1 VTRVLYLAGTGR
13 SGSTLLARILDRID
27 GVFGAGELR
36 YFWQRGL
43 LEDRF
48 CGCGE
53 PFSRCPFWSEV
64 MERAFTGDDDVDAR
78 GVVAHQRALTRLRQ
92 VPRILTIGG
101 RPARAEYLRT
111 LSRLYRAVAEVSES
125 EVVVDSSKLPSYG
138 FVLGQVPDL
147 DVRFVH
153 LVRDPR
159 GAAYSW
165 TRTKSL
171 PDSDTGMQRM
181 SVLKSSSLWLA
192 WNASAP
198 AMFRDPSRY
207 CLVRY
212 EDLIARPRDV
222 VDEILAFAGREG
234 VGTPFVGERTVSLE
248 RSHTVAGNPNR
259 LESGPVELREDQTWT
274 TALGRSRQALVTTV
288 TTPLLGRFD
297 YPRFPRGGAGPPST
311 SPPGPRSARRAPAAG
326 AGAFGAEGG
335 RRS

>member
-1 VTRVLYLAGTGR
+1 MTKVLYLAGTGR
-13 SGSTLLARILDRID
+13 SGSTLLARILDRTE
-27 GVFGAGELR
+27 GVFAAGELR
-36 YFWQRGL
+36 YVWQRGL
-43 LEDRF
+43 LEDRL

-53 PFSRCPFWSEV
+53 PFRSCPFWSEV
-64 MERAFTGDDDVDAR
+64 IDRAFGGDAVDAEQ
-78 GVVAHQRALTRLRQ
+78 VLANQRALTRLRQ

-101 RPARAEYLRT
+101 RPAPAEYLRT
-111 LSRLYRAVAEVSES
+111 LSRLYRAVAEVSGS
-125 EVVVDSSKLPSYG
+125 DVVVDSSKLPSYG
-138 FVLGQVPDL
+138 FVLAQVPDL

-165 TRTKSL
+165 TRPKAL

-207 CLVRY
+207 CVVRY
-212 EDLIARPRDV
+212 EDLVARPRHVIDR
-222 VDEILAFAGREG
+222 ILAFAGHEG
-234 VGTPFVGERTVSLE
+234 NGTPFVGERTVSLG

-259 LESGPVELREDQTWT
+259 LEAGRVELREDQTWT
-274 TALGRSRQALVTTV
+274 TALGRPRQALVTAV

-297 YPRFPRGGAGPPST
+297 YRVSLRPS
-311 SPPGPRSARRAPAAG
+311 R
-326 AGAFGAEGG
+326 
-335 RRS
+335 